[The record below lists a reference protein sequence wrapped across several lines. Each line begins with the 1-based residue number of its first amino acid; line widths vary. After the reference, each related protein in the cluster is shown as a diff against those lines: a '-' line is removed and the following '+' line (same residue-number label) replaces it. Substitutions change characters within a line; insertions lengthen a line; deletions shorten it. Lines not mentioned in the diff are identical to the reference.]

1 MSHKAIIVT
10 DLGFGDAGKGTII
23 DALARRGNVSAV
35 VRYNGG
41 GQAAHNVVSPEGVHT
56 TYAQFG
62 SGTFVKGVRTHL
74 SRFMLID
81 PITLRNEAEHL
92 EHLGC
97 GNVFARLSV
106 DEEAL
111 VVSPFHKATNRIC
124 ERLRGKGAHGSCGMG
139 IGETMAHALEYPS
152 DALYMRDLRHEDRL
166 MAKLARI
173 QEVKRLEV
181 LAVDPRAYPDIAQE
195 FELLLDS
202 EMPRRIARA
211 YRSIAMRFLI
221 TDSNYLSR
229 LAEQG
234 DLLFEGAQGVM
245 LDEWYGFH
253 PYTTWSTTT
262 SENAL
267 TLLSD
272 IAFAG
277 NVERIGILRAYHTR
291 HGAGPFVTEDEMLTN
306 LLPESHNGTGK
317 WQGGFRVGWFDMVA
331 AHYALTVNG
340 GVDSLAI
347 TNLDRFTQVKDRKM
361 CLAYVSETGKRIS
374 RLPMKSERANLVVQE
389 ELTKLVAGCSP
400 VYEPAPENNEQYL
413 EALEEALNVPI
424 SITSHGPSALDKCF
438 KTRNAN

>member
-1 MSHKAIIVT
+1 MSNKAIIVT

-23 DALARRGNVSAV
+23 DALARRGDVSAV

-106 DEEAL
+106 DEGAL
-111 VVSPFHKATNRIC
+111 VVSPFHKAANRIR
-124 ERLRGKGAHGSCGMG
+124 ERRRGNGAHGSCGMG
-139 IGETMAHALEYPS
+139 IGETMAHALSHPD
-152 DALYMRDLRHEDRL
+152 DALYVRDLRHEDTL
-166 MAKLARI
+166 IKKLARI
-173 QEVKRLEV
+173 QETKRLEMV
-181 LAVDPRAYPDIAQE
+181 TDDREMYPDIAQE
-195 FELLLDS
+195 YELLHDS
-202 EMPRRIARA
+202 LMPRRIAMA
-211 YRSIAMRFLI
+211 FRSIAMRFLI
-221 TDSNYLSR
+221 TPSNYLSR
-229 LAEQG
+229 LGEQG
-234 DLLFEGAQGVM
+234 DLLFEGAQGVL

-272 IAFAG
+272 IAFDG
-277 NVERIGILRAYHTR
+277 DVERLGVLRAYHTR
-291 HGAGPFVTEDEMLTN
+291 HGAGPFVTEDEMLTK
-306 LLPESHNGTGK
+306 LLPDTHNGTGK
-317 WQGGFRVGWFDMVA
+317 WQGVFRVGWFDLVA
-331 AHYALTVNG
+331 AKYALAVNG

-347 TNLDRFTQVKDRKM
+347 TNLDRFAEVKDRKI
-361 CLAYVSETGKRIS
+361 CTAYRSATG
-374 RLPMKSERANLVVQE
+374 NTVQE
-389 ELTKLVAGCSP
+389 LPLKKRT
-400 VYEPAPENNEQYL
+400 
-413 EALEEALNVPI
+413 
-424 SITSHGPSALDKCF
+424 H
-438 KTRNAN
+438 